1 MLGLERDALAGRGPA
16 LPGLKDIGI
25 REGTFTFL
33 LGIVVADGD
42 GWAVGGGRGDDGV
55 GVDTVACE
63 VVGSGG
69 GDGPVVVDDADI
81 VWWGCEVTVDD
92 A

>member
-1 MLGLERDALAGRGPA
+1 MLGLESDALAGRGPA

-33 LGIVVADGD
+33 LGVVVADVGC
-42 GWAVGGGRGDDGV
+42 GVVGGGRGDGV

-63 VVGSGG
+63 VAGAGDSPGVVG
-69 GDGPVVVDDADI
+69 DAEVVCWD
-81 VWWGCEVTVDD
+81 CEVAAEDS
-92 A
+92 

>member
-1 MLGLERDALAGRGPA
+1 MLGDALAGRGPA

-33 LGIVVADGD
+33 LGVVVADVGC
-42 GWAVGGGRGDDGV
+42 GAVEGGRGDGV

-63 VVGSGG
+63 DAGVGDSPGVVG
-69 GDGPVVVDDADI
+69 DVDVVCWDCAVAVEDS
-81 VWWGCEVTVDD
+81 
-92 A
+92 

>member
-1 MLGLERDALAGRGPA
+1 MVGLERDGLAGRGPA

-33 LGIVVADGD
+33 LGVVVADVGC
-42 GWAVGGGRGDDGV
+42 GAVGSGEDDGI

-63 VVGSGG
+63 IVGVEDGPGVVG
-69 GDGPVVVDDADI
+69 DAD
-81 VWWGCEVTVDD
+81 VVCWDCEVTVEDS
-92 A
+92 

>member
-1 MLGLERDALAGRGPA
+1 MLGLERDALAGREPA

-33 LGIVVADGD
+33 LGGVVADVGC
-42 GWAVGGGRGDDGV
+42 GAVGGGRDDGV

-63 VVGSGG
+63 VVGV
-69 GDGPVVVDDADI
+69 GDGPGVVDDAD
-81 VWWGCEVTVDD
+81 VVCWDCGFTVEDS
-92 A
+92 